1 MVEETEWGVFEED
14 LGQLPVALVGME
26 ILLEVEEKETISL
39 ADLLRKEGEINRRD
53 SRLGGMKADRKVGL
67 ELLQIWEVKGANS
80 VGRWLP
86 CDEQQ

>member
-1 MVEETEWGVFEED
+1 MVGGTERGVSEED
-14 LGQLPVALVGME
+14 LGQIAVALVGME

-53 SRLGGMKADRKVGL
+53 SRLGGMKADRKVDL
-67 ELLQIWEVKGANS
+67 ELLQIWEVRGASS